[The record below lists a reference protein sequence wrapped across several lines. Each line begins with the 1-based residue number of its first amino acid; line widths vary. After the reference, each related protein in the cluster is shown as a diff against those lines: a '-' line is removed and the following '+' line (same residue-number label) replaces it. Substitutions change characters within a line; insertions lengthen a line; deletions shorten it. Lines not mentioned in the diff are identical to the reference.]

1 MRLLIQRVKKASVQ
15 VEAKEI
21 AAIQHG
27 LLLFVAVGTG
37 DDSKDI
43 EYMVNKVLNLRIF
56 PDDAGKM
63 NLSIRQVSGEI
74 LSVPQFTLYADT
86 SGGNRPGF
94 EQSAEPVIA
103 RKLWQDFNSVL
114 ISNGLIV
121 KTGNFGAEMQVNLIN
136 DGPVTIWLDSKAK

>member
-1 MRLLIQRVKKASVQ
+1 MRILVQRVKKASVQ

-27 LLLFVAVGTG
+27 LLLFVAVGEG

-43 EYMVNKVLNLRIF
+43 EHMVNKVLNLRIF
-56 PDDAGKM
+56 PDDSGKM

-94 EQSAEPVIA
+94 EQSAQPIIA

>member
-21 AAIQHG
+21 AAIQQG
-27 LLLFVAVGTG
+27 LLLLVAVGAG

-56 PDDAGKM
+56 ADDSGKM
-63 NLSIRQVSGEI
+63 NLSIRQMSGEI

-94 EQSAEPVIA
+94 EQSAEPIIA
-103 RKLWQDFNSVL
+103 RKLWQDFNSAL
-114 ISNGLIV
+114 IDNGLIV